1 MTRDDTTNRPAP
13 GPSNAE
19 TASVQI
25 VRASLVVLTQADID
39 SGVGGH
45 TRKPA

>member
-1 MTRDDTTNRPAP
+1 MTHDDTTSHPAP

>member
-1 MTRDDTTNRPAP
+1 MTRDDTTNRPAT

-39 SGVGGH
+39 SNAGGH

>member
-1 MTRDDTTNRPAP
+1 MTHDDTTNRPAP

-25 VRASLVVLTQADID
+25 VRSSLVVLTQADID

>member
-1 MTRDDTTNRPAP
+1 MTHADTTNRPAP

-39 SGVGGH
+39 AESGGR

>member
-1 MTRDDTTNRPAP
+1 MTHDDTTSRPAH

>member
-1 MTRDDTTNRPAP
+1 MTHDDTTNRPAT

-39 SGVGGH
+39 AGVGGH